1 MKDNNESEKTNN
13 IRLTIV
19 VVTAIA
25 ATAAIISLII
35 LLIFRASGT
44 EGTFN
49 YTAHDITKQVIS
61 KMNYENLSEITGDN
75 IIKYYEIPSGVVS
88 DSAVYISSRTDNFT
102 ELACFKLNN
111 EDQQQ
116 KLLDVIEDYLSEKES
131 TYQNINEKAYN
142 AIQESKVFTHYPYVL
157 VSVSSDNNSV
167 KSTFEAMFE
176 EKSITDSSDD

>member
-1 MKDNNESEKTNN
+1 MRDNAETKKTNN

-35 LLIFRASGT
+35 FLIFRASGT
-44 EGTFN
+44 EASFN
-49 YTAHDITKQVIS
+49 YTAHDITKQVIN
-61 KMNYENLSEITGDN
+61 KMNYENLSEISEDN
-75 IIKYYEIPSGVVS
+75 IDKYYEIPSDVVS
-88 DSAVYISSRTDNFT
+88 DSAVFISSRTDNFT
-102 ELACFKLNN
+102 ELACFKLSK
-111 EDQQQ
+111 EEYEQ
-116 KLLDVIEDYLSEKES
+116 KLLDVIEDYLSEKKS

-167 KSTFEAMFE
+167 KSTFDAMFE
-176 EKSITDSSDD
+176 EKSNSDLSED